1 MVLEEGL
8 DTSELPETLKEDFD
22 QLNRLEGQYRVTSIL
37 MEAIDLEDKSPRK
50 GPQCG
55 FCNVKEEAE
64 KMKPVVKH
72 YKPMTTL
79 SKVEVG
85 SAMYK
90 KGIRWTECM
99 ETFGRTDLTYMVLDH
114 ITIVFMIILIV
125 FPIALVMII
134 FARCSGTR
142 STRTPRVQRA

>member
-8 DTSELPETLKEDFD
+8 DTSELPETLKADFD

-79 SKVEVG
+79 SKVILSEL
-85 SAMYK
+85 SQFLEMK
-90 KGIRWTECM
+90 QE
-99 ETFGRTDLTYMVLDH
+99 FVLSC
-114 ITIVFMIILIV
+114 LE
-125 FPIALVMII
+125 
-134 FARCSGTR
+134 
-142 STRTPRVQRA
+142 TRTRFFRRMADYVVQGGGGVGDVPEGDQMDRVHGDLWQD